1 MGVIKWRK
9 SREEKKTC
17 QIYKDKNLG
26 TKLHA
31 CRKSQQITLQQLS
44 DKLGMLSSITF
55 YYQNIAIKVLAS
67 ETPIADRNYILD
79 KLQFSQDD
87 IKRIKQFNFLFLKE

>member
-1 MGVIKWRK
+1 M
-9 SREEKKTC
+9 EEK
-17 QIYKDKNLG
+17 QRGEENLSNLFYKNLG

>member
-1 MGVIKWRK
+1 M
-9 SREEKKTC
+9 
-17 QIYKDKNLG
+17 
-26 TKLHA
+26 HA